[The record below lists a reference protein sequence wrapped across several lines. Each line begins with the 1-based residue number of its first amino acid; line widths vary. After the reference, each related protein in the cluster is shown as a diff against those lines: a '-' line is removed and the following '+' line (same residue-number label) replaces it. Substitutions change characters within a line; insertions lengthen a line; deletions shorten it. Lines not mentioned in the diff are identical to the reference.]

1 MSEKKREEGI
11 VESEE
16 APLATKGLSRRGFL
30 KAAGLMGLGAAAT
43 TVAGCAPEAPTASG
57 TLSQTGEAAGAASS
71 VGVTGG
77 GSALDY
83 GGLNG
88 LETLADAGIGNNF
101 ATYVQT
107 DGSVAGVA
115 TFAGGRRRPEP
126 HTGHP
131 SPMMTGH
138 VGPDAVPIQPVEAPS
153 SWDMEADI
161 VAVGAGYGGLTAAAY
176 AAQNGYR
183 AVLCE
188 KNGETGGA
196 SAHSAFNV
204 SIVGGTKLQIQAGY
218 FWPTDTFDIVEI
230 VNRLNNSYNDSCDL
244 ELLRATATASP
255 VWFDWMVDEEK
266 ADWIAVTSRF
276 GTAPVINGETT
287 SILGNKYATDL
298 LEQNARDA
306 GAEVLLNCEVEN
318 LVVGDGRVIGV
329 KAKLIQENREV
340 FIKAEKGVILT
351 AGHFGMNLDLLEQ
364 YCPSAYMQCAA
375 GGPMPFTTG
384 ECFRMGLGVGADV
397 SGFNSWSGWDGAAD
411 EYWGSGSGNYFN
423 YFWSGE
429 RQLAKQPWLLVGKAC
444 NRLPYYVASGSTV
457 EPGQEFHPGFD
468 IRSQSMGDLT
478 DCAAWNASIGNRNYC
493 IFDDDYQTN
502 VWKFKS
508 AHTASDKG
516 RIPVHPE
523 SGLTDETY
531 VTCDWVGEFEA
542 AIARGAAFKADTLE
556 ELAEK
561 VGLDPQ
567 KLVAKVDEWNEIVA
581 SGDDSQFTPQYFP
594 DWLVPIQK
602 PPYYCIPNSTQI
614 GKIMCGLRVN
624 KTMQVLRPDATV
636 IDGLYAGFFTAG
648 GTCGE
653 SDYGGQFG
661 NPTLAGGA
669 AISGIGGLMAV
680 RGALGNPVT
689 EDDWCDEAK
698 ALNAA
703 AAEKRSK
710 TYLQQAADGSYMK
723 DKVVPPMVLAGEQ
736 AGSHRVTDG
745 VGEDPAGP
753 YTDGSYTG
761 TGKGVGGDI
770 NVTLEISGDAI
781 KVSDISPNNETPG
794 IGGYEAIEDGTYI
807 KLIEDAQGSGFDV
820 ISGATKTSDAIKKA
834 VQDALKQAA
843 N

>member
-1 MSEKKREEGI
+1 MPKEDKKALEQADEQALAAKGI
-11 VESEE
+11 
-16 APLATKGLSRRGFL
+16 SRRGFL
-30 KAAGLMGLGAAAT
+30 KIAGLTGLTAAAVPMASCAPQSVEASAAGD
-43 TVAGCAPEAPTASG
+43 V
-57 TLSQTGEAAGAASS
+57 QAASS
-71 VGVTGG
+71 
-77 GSALDY
+77 GSALDW
-83 GGLNG
+83 GGRNG
-88 LETLADAGIGNNF
+88 LETLADAGVGNNF
-101 ATYVQT
+101 GAYVQT
-107 DGSVAGVA
+107 DGEVAGIS

-126 HTGHP
+126 HSGHP
-131 SPMMTGH
+131 SPMLTGH
-138 VGPDAVPIQPVEAPS
+138 VGPDAVPIQPIEAPG
-153 SWDMEADI
+153 SWDKEVDI

-183 AVLCE
+183 TVLCE

-204 SIVGGTKLQIQAGY
+204 SIVGGTKLQIQNGY
-218 FWPTDTFDIVEI
+218 FWPSDTFDIVEI

-266 ADWIAVTSRF
+266 ADWVSVTSRF

-287 SILGNKYATDL
+287 SVLGNKYATDL
-298 LEQNARDA
+298 LEANARDA
-306 GAEVLLNCEVEN
+306 GAEVMLQCEVTN
-318 LVVGDGRVIGV
+318 LVVQDGRVVGI
-329 KAKLIQENREV
+329 KANLVQEGNKEV
-340 FIKAEKGVILT
+340 FIRADKGVILT

-397 SGFNSWSGWDGAAD
+397 SGYNSWSGWDGAAD

-429 RQLAKQPWLLVGKAC
+429 RQLAKQPWLLLDKAC

-457 EPGQEFHPGFD
+457 EPGQEFQPGFD

-478 DCAAWNASIGNRNYC
+478 NCAAWNASIGNRNYC

-516 RIPVHPE
+516 RIPVHPN

-542 AIARGAAFKADTLE
+542 AIARGAAFRADTLE
-556 ELAEK
+556 ELAEL
-561 VGLDPQ
+561 VGLDPD
-567 KLVAKVDEWNEIVA
+567 KLVAKVQEWNEIVA

-602 PPYYCIPNSTQI
+602 PPYYCIPNSTQVA
-614 GKIMCGLRVN
+614 KVMCGLRVN
-624 KTMQVLRPDATV
+624 SLMQVLRPDATV

-648 GTCGE
+648 GICGE

-680 RGALGNPVT
+680 RAALGNPVT

-703 AAEKRSK
+703 AAEKRSQ
-710 TYLQQAADGSYMK
+710 TYLQQAADGTYMK
-723 DKVVPPMVLAGEQ
+723 DKVVPAMVLAGEN

-745 VGEDPAGP
+745 IGADPEGP
-753 YTDGSYTG
+753 FADGTYTG
-761 TGKGVGGDI
+761 TGTGVGGDI
-770 NVTLEISGDAI
+770 NVTIDVSGGTFA
-781 KVSDISPNNETPG
+781 VSDISPNNETPG
-794 IGGYEAIEDGTYI
+794 IGGYEAIDDGTFAR
-807 KLIEDAQGSGFDV
+807 LIEDAQGSDFDA
-820 ISGATKTSDAIKKA
+820 ISGATKTSEAIKKA
-834 VQDALKQAA
+834 VQEALTQAA
-843 N
+843 S